1 MNEQLIFKLSRRQAY
16 NREDFFVSKTNSLAV
31 KILENWKNFS
41 SSGLVIVGPS
51 ACGKTHLAA
60 VWSKE
65 TSAKSY
71 DISTFIGIDINH
83 LIDEKFIVLED
94 VEKLEFIS
102 KDKRL
107 IIEENILHIF
117 NSLSANN
124 GKILF
129 TSCRFPRFWE
139 IGLKDLLSRIM
150 TLTIIELNMPDD
162 NLLAAVMA
170 KQFQDRQIKV
180 DDKVLTYAISR
191 MERSFLFAKTLVEAL
206 DVESL
211 KLKKPIKKNMVNK
224 IIEKLYSRT

>member
-31 KILENWKNFS
+31 KILENWQNFS

-71 DISTFIGIDINH
+71 DISTFVGIDINH

-117 NSLSANN
+117 NSLSANK

-129 TSCRFPRFWE
+129 TSCKFPRFWE
-139 IGLKDLLSRIM
+139 IGLKDLLSRLM
-150 TLTIIELNMPDD
+150 TLTTLELNIPDD

-170 KQFQDRQIKV
+170 KQFQDRQINV
-180 DDKVLTYAISR
+180 DDEVLKYAISR

-211 KLKKPIKKNMVNK
+211 KLKKPIKKNMVNE

>member
-71 DISTFIGIDINH
+71 DISTFFGIDLNH

-94 VEKLEFIS
+94 IEKLELIP

-129 TSCRFPRFWE
+129 TSCKFPRFWE

-180 DDKVLTYAISR
+180 DDEVLTYAISR

-211 KLKKPIKKNMVNK
+211 KLKKPIKKNMFNE
-224 IIEKLYSRT
+224 ILEKLYSRT

>member
-31 KILENWKNFS
+31 KILENWKNSS

-71 DISTFIGIDINH
+71 DISTFFGIDLNH

-94 VEKLEFIS
+94 IEKLQLIP

-129 TSCRFPRFWE
+129 TSCKFPRFWE

-180 DDKVLTYAISR
+180 DDEVLTYAISR
-191 MERSFLFAKTLVEAL
+191 MERSFLFAKTLVQAL

-211 KLKKPIKKNMVNK
+211 KLKKPIKKKMVNE

>member
-71 DISTFIGIDINH
+71 DISTFFGIDLNH

-94 VEKLEFIS
+94 VEKLELIP

-117 NSLSANN
+117 NSLSTNK

-129 TSCRFPRFWE
+129 TSCKFPRFWDLE
-139 IGLKDLLSRIM
+139 LKDLLSRLM
-150 TLTIIELNMPDD
+150 TLTTLELNMPDD

-180 DDKVLTYAISR
+180 DDEVLTYAISR

-211 KLKKPIKKNMVNK
+211 KLKKPIKKNMVNE
-224 IIEKLYSRT
+224 IIEKIYSRT

>member
-71 DISTFIGIDINH
+71 DISTFVGIDINH

-94 VEKLEFIS
+94 VEKLECIS

-117 NSLSANN
+117 NSLSANK

-129 TSCRFPRFWE
+129 TSCKFPRFWE
-139 IGLKDLLSRIM
+139 IGLKDLLSRLM
-150 TLTIIELNMPDD
+150 TLTTLELNIPDD

-180 DDKVLTYAISR
+180 DDEVLTYAISR

-211 KLKKPIKKNMVNK
+211 KLKKPIKKNMVNE

>member
-71 DISTFIGIDINH
+71 DISTFFGIDLNH

-94 VEKLEFIS
+94 VEKLELIP

-117 NSLSANN
+117 NSLSANK

-129 TSCRFPRFWE
+129 TSCKFPRFWE
-139 IGLKDLLSRIM
+139 IGLKDLLSRLM
-150 TLTIIELNMPDD
+150 TLTTLELNIPDD

-180 DDKVLTYAISR
+180 DDEVLTYAISR

-211 KLKKPIKKNMVNK
+211 KLKKPIKKNMVN
-224 IIEKLYSRT
+224 ESR

>member
-1 MNEQLIFKLSRRQAY
+1 MNEQLIFNLSRRRAY

-31 KILENWKNFS
+31 KILENWKNVS
-41 SSGLVIVGPS
+41 SSGLIIVGPP

-71 DISTFIGIDINH
+71 DISTFVGIDLNH

-94 VEKLEFIS
+94 VEKLEFIP

-117 NSLSANN
+117 NSLSANK

-129 TSCRFPRFWE
+129 TSCKFPRFW
-139 IGLKDLLSRIM
+139 
-150 TLTIIELNMPDD
+150 
-162 NLLAAVMA
+162 
-170 KQFQDRQIKV
+170 
-180 DDKVLTYAISR
+180 
-191 MERSFLFAKTLVEAL
+191 
-206 DVESL
+206 
-211 KLKKPIKKNMVNK
+211 
-224 IIEKLYSRT
+224 

>member
-16 NREDFFVSKTNSLAV
+16 NREDFFVSKTNSLAI

-71 DISTFIGIDINH
+71 DISTFVGIDINH

-117 NSLSANN
+117 NSLSANK

-129 TSCRFPRFWE
+129 TSCKFPRFWE
-139 IGLKDLLSRIM
+139 IGLKDLLSRLM
-150 TLTIIELNMPDD
+150 TLTTLKLNIPDD

-170 KQFQDRQIKV
+170 KQFQDRQINV
-180 DDKVLTYAISR
+180 DDEVLTYAISR

-211 KLKKPIKKNMVNK
+211 KLKKPIKKNMVNE

>member
-71 DISTFIGIDINH
+71 DISTFFGIDLNH

-94 VEKLEFIS
+94 VEKLELIP

-117 NSLSANN
+117 NSLSANK

-129 TSCRFPRFWE
+129 TSCKFPRFWE
-139 IGLKDLLSRIM
+139 IGLKDLLSRLM
-150 TLTIIELNMPDD
+150 TLTTLELNIPDD

-180 DDKVLTYAISR
+180 DDEVLTYAISR

-211 KLKKPIKKNMVNK
+211 KLKKPIKKNMVNE

>member
-1 MNEQLIFKLSRRQAY
+1 MNEQLIFNLSRRQAY

-31 KILENWKNFS
+31 KILENWKNVS
-41 SSGLVIVGPS
+41 SSGLIIVGPPS
-51 ACGKTHLAA
+51 CGKTHLAA

-71 DISTFIGIDINH
+71 DISTFFGIDINH

-117 NSLSANN
+117 NSLSANK

-129 TSCRFPRFWE
+129 TSCKFPRFWE
-139 IGLKDLLSRIM
+139 IGLKDLLSRLM
-150 TLTIIELNMPDD
+150 TLTTLELNMPDD

-180 DDKVLTYAISR
+180 DDEVLTYAISR

-211 KLKKPIKKNMVNK
+211 KLKKPIKKKMVNE

>member
-1 MNEQLIFKLSRRQAY
+1 MNEQLIFNLSRRQAF

-31 KILENWKNFS
+31 KILENWKNVS
-41 SSGLVIVGPS
+41 SSGLIIVGPPS
-51 ACGKTHLAA
+51 CGKTHLAA

-71 DISTFIGIDINH
+71 NISNFVGIDLNH

-117 NSLSANN
+117 NSLSANK

-129 TSCRFPRFWE
+129 TSCKFPRFWE
-139 IGLKDLLSRIM
+139 IGLKDLLSRLM
-150 TLTIIELNMPDD
+150 TLTTLELNIPDD

-170 KQFQDRQIKV
+170 KQFQDRQINV
-180 DDKVLTYAISR
+180 DDEVLTYAISR

-211 KLKKPIKKNMVNK
+211 KLKKPIKKNMVNE

>member
-71 DISTFIGIDINH
+71 DISTFFGIDLNH

-94 VEKLEFIS
+94 VEKLEFIP

-117 NSLSANN
+117 NSLSANK

-129 TSCRFPRFWE
+129 TSCKFPRFWE
-139 IGLKDLLSRIM
+139 IGLKDLLSRLM
-150 TLTIIELNMPDD
+150 TLTTLELNIPDD

-180 DDKVLTYAISR
+180 DDEVLTYAISR

-211 KLKKPIKKNMVNK
+211 KLKKPIKKNMVNE

>member
-1 MNEQLIFKLSRRQAY
+1 MNDQLIFKLSRRQAY

-71 DISTFIGIDINH
+71 NISNFVGIDLNH

-94 VEKLEFIS
+94 VDKLELIS

-117 NSLSANN
+117 NSLSANK

-129 TSCRFPRFWE
+129 TSCKFPRFWE
-139 IGLKDLLSRIM
+139 IGLKDLLSRLM
-150 TLTIIELNMPDD
+150 TLTTLELNIPDD

-170 KQFQDRQIKV
+170 KQFQDRQINV
-180 DDKVLTYAISR
+180 DDEVLTYAISR

-211 KLKKPIKKNMVNK
+211 KLKKPIKKNMVNE

>member
-1 MNEQLIFKLSRRQAY
+1 MNEQLIFNLSRRQAY

-31 KILENWKNFS
+31 KILENWKNVS
-41 SSGLVIVGPS
+41 SSGLIIVGPPS
-51 ACGKTHLAA
+51 CGKTHLAA

-71 DISTFIGIDINH
+71 DISTFVGIDLNHFIN
-83 LIDEKFIVLED
+83 EKFIVLED

-117 NSLSANN
+117 NSLSANK

-129 TSCRFPRFWE
+129 TSCKFPRFWE
-139 IGLKDLLSRIM
+139 IGLKDLLSRLM
-150 TLTIIELNMPDD
+150 TLTTLKLNIPDD

-180 DDKVLTYAISR
+180 DDEVLTYAISR
-191 MERSFLFAKTLVEAL
+191 MERSFLFAKTLVQAL

-211 KLKKPIKKNMVNK
+211 KLKKPIKKKMVNE

>member
-1 MNEQLIFKLSRRQAY
+1 MNEQLILNLSSRQAY
-16 NREDFFVSKTNSLAV
+16 NREDFFISRTNSLAV

-41 SSGLVIVGPS
+41 SSGFIIVGPP

-71 DISTFIGIDINH
+71 DISTFMGIDLNN

-94 VEKLEFIS
+94 IEKLEFIP
-102 KDKRL
+102 KEKRL

-117 NSLSANN
+117 NSLSANA

-129 TSCRFPRFWE
+129 TSCKFPRFWE
-139 IGLKDLLSRIM
+139 IGLKDLLSRLM
-150 TLTIIELNMPDD
+150 TLTILELNMPDD

-170 KQFQDRQIKV
+170 KQFLDRQIKV
-180 DDKVLTYAISR
+180 DDEVLKYAISR

-206 DVESL
+206 DFEAL
-211 KLKKPIKKNMVNK
+211 KLKKPIKKNMVNE
-224 IIEKLYSRT
+224 IIKKLNSRT

>member
-71 DISTFIGIDINH
+71 DISTFFGIDLNH

-94 VEKLEFIS
+94 VEKLELIP

-117 NSLSANN
+117 NSLSANK

-129 TSCRFPRFWE
+129 TSSKFPRFWE
-139 IGLKDLLSRIM
+139 IGLKDLLSRLM
-150 TLTIIELNMPDD
+150 TLTTLELNIPDD

-170 KQFQDRQIKV
+170 KQFQDRQINV
-180 DDKVLTYAISR
+180 DDEVLTYAISR

-211 KLKKPIKKNMVNK
+211 KLKKPIKKNMVNE

>member
-71 DISTFIGIDINH
+71 DISTFFGIDLNH

-94 VEKLEFIS
+94 VEKLELIP

-117 NSLSANN
+117 NSLSANK

-129 TSCRFPRFWE
+129 TSCKFPRFWE
-139 IGLKDLLSRIM
+139 IGLKDLLSRLM
-150 TLTIIELNMPDD
+150 TLTTLELNIPDD

-170 KQFQDRQIKV
+170 KQFQDRQINV
-180 DDKVLTYAISR
+180 DDEVLTYAISR

-211 KLKKPIKKNMVNK
+211 KLKKPIKKNMVNE

>member
-1 MNEQLIFKLSRRQAY
+1 LNEQLIFKLSRRQAY

-71 DISTFIGIDINH
+71 DISTFFGIDLNH

-94 VEKLEFIS
+94 VEKLELIP

-107 IIEENILHIF
+107 IIEENILHTF

-129 TSCRFPRFWE
+129 TSCKFPRFWE

-180 DDKVLTYAISR
+180 DDEVLTYAISR

-211 KLKKPIKKNMVNK
+211 KLKKPIKKNMVNE